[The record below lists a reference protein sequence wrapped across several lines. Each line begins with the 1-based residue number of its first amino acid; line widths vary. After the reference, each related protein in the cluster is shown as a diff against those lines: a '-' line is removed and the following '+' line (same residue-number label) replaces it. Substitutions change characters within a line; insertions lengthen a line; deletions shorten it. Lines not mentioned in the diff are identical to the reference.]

1 MTDIQKIILSLF
13 LGLITAIILELIRL
27 FIWYSIDSYR
37 VINRFKKQMNNGEIT
52 LEEYNRKV
60 REFCEKYKSGKI
72 DRK

>member
-27 FIWYSIDSYR
+27 FIWYNIDCYR
-37 VINRFKKQMNNGEIT
+37 VISGFKKQLDNGEIT
-52 LEEYNRKV
+52 MEEYNRKV
-60 REFCEKYKSGKI
+60 KEFSEKFKSGKI